1 MPPQPFYPELADDAS
16 KGNIEMLWGIK
27 ADTSS
32 TLLAYINPYFKYNAF
47 LVNPRFDPSDPLA
60 QEYLAKMCHE
70 LSQIPLVHKIKDG
83 KCVMEEFSKYLRTRL
98 IRFPVPQGDFYNLFA
113 DYLAFSNANVMREGL
128 VGFAKNNKCVM
139 RYTGIA
145 IRAEFKKSM
154 GAWELLDTYD
164 KWLRLQTK
172 LGLLA
177 PSSMGTPILVSDQ
190 FVSMATQVEAILST
204 ALSIWIA
211 CVLVVL
217 VVVLCTGSLQMA
229 CIILLNLLCIVAF
242 VVGLISYNEME
253 FGGVEA
259 IALTVLIG
267 MSCDYCLHLSDTIL
281 TGRSKSRSK
290 RVEAAI
296 SHLGPTIISAAGTS
310 LLASVP
316 TATFCTILI
325 LSNFGLIMCFSIC
338 SGVLFGIFFF
348 CPMCILFGPRYA
360 GRTWAETLTLSV
372 AGSPLHFLSTI
383 SFLGF
388 LGGSLLG
395 PVRVI
400 MFENVFV
407 TAGLGFACVFSPIV
421 VGVFVPP
428 VGAFKE
434 KCVRLKY

>member
-1 MPPQPFYPELADDAS
+1 M
-16 KGNIEMLWGIK
+16 
-27 ADTSS
+27 
-32 TLLAYINPYFKYNAF
+32 
-47 LVNPRFDPSDPLA
+47 
-60 QEYLAKMCHE
+60 
-70 LSQIPLVHKIKDG
+70 
-83 KCVMEEFSKYLRTRL
+83 
-98 IRFPVPQGDFYNLFA
+98 
-113 DYLAFSNANVMREGL
+113 
-128 VGFAKNNKCVM
+128 
-139 RYTGIA
+139 
-145 IRAEFKKSM
+145 
-154 GAWELLDTYD
+154 
-164 KWLRLQTK
+164 
-172 LGLLA
+172 LA
-177 PSSMGTPILVSDQ
+177 PATAGKPILVSDQ

-229 CIILLNLLCIVAF
+229 CLILMNLLCIVAF
-242 VVGLISYNEME
+242 VVALISYNEME

-316 TATFCTILI
+316 TAAFCTILI

-360 GRTWAETLTLSV
+360 GRTWAETMMLSI

-383 SFLGF
+383 GFLGF
-388 LGGSLLG
+388 LFASLFGGA
-395 PVRVI
+395 RAI
-400 MFENVFV
+400 MMNNVFA
-407 TAGLGFACVFSPIV
+407 TAGAALVCVFSPIF
-421 VGVFVPP
+421 VGIFVPP
-428 VGAFKE
+428 VGAFKQ
-434 KCVRLKY
+434 KCVRLRY

>member
-1 MPPQPFYPELADDAS
+1 M
-16 KGNIEMLWGIK
+16 WGIK

-47 LVNPRFDPSDPLA
+47 VVNRDFDITDPEAQKFLA
-60 QEYLAKMCHE
+60 DVCYE
-70 LSQIPLVHKIKDG
+70 LSSSPLVHKIKDG

-98 IRFPVPQGDFYNLFA
+98 ISFPVERDDGYDFYDLFA
-113 DYLAFSNANVMREGL
+113 DYLAATDAKVMQEGL
-128 VGFAKNNKCVM
+128 VGFAKNNKCIM

-145 IRAEFKKSM
+145 IRAEFKKST
-154 GAWELLDTYD
+154 GAWDMLETYD
-164 KWLRLQTK
+164 KWVRIQKRLEFF
-172 LGLLA
+172 A
-177 PSSMGTPILVSDQ
+177 PASVGGAILVSDA

-229 CIILLNLLCIVAF
+229 CLILLNLLCIVAF
-242 VVGLISYNEME
+242 VVALISYNEME

-281 TGRSKSRSK
+281 TGRSKSRSR
-290 RVEAAI
+290 RVVEAI
-296 SHLGPTIISAAGTS
+296 SHLGPTIVSAAGTS

-316 TATFCTILI
+316 TAAFCTILI

-338 SGVLFGIFFF
+338 SGVMFGIFFF

-360 GRTWAETLTLSV
+360 GRTWAETITLSI
-372 AGSPLHFLSTI
+372 AGSPLHFLSTAA
-383 SFLGF
+383 FLGF
-388 LGGSLLG
+388 LGSTLFGDFRTVMQNNVLVTG
-395 PVRVI
+395 VI
-400 MFENVFV
+400 
-407 TAGLGFACVFSPIV
+407 GFFSVFSPIF

-428 VGAFKE
+428 VGAFRE